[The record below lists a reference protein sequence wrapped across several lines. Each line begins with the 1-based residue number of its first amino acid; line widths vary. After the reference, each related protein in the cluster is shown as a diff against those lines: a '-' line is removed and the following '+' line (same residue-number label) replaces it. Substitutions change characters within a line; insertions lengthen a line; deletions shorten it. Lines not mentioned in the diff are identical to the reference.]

1 METKATLDKIPG
13 YVQFETN
20 TYCDQRCIFCTH
32 DEIQN
37 RKMSDEMIKRII
49 DEAIPAAHTCCPFW
63 FQDPFL
69 EPRLQTILRYIKQV
83 NPWCKTVSYSTMTH
97 ATPDKMRKLV
107 EDNTLDELYVY
118 MYSQRT
124 QLGMNIETATKN
136 IEELFEIKDELLART
151 PRIIM
156 MMIMDIHN
164 NEEIDAWRKKWG
176 WRTDTMVV
184 PLDTLGGKK
193 QFECRTKGPNTDKS
207 KRKPCAMLWNSVNI
221 NADGDIMPCCVAFE
235 KKDSFGNINDGKILD
250 ILNSE
255 KAIKMREDHINGKID
270 NYDICKECSKW
281 EWSQ

>member
-1 METKATLDKIPG
+1 MIELSKIPG

-32 DEIQN
+32 DEIPK
-37 RKMSDEMIKRII
+37 RKMSNEMIKRII
-49 DEAIPAAHTCCPFW
+49 DEAIPTAHTCCPFW

-69 EPRLQTILRYIKQV
+69 ETRMQQTLRYIKEV
-83 NPWCKTVSYSTMTH
+83 NRNCKTELYSTMTH
-97 ATPDKMRKLV
+97 ATPDKMRKFV
-107 EDNTLDELYVY
+107 EDTTLDELYVS

-124 QLGMNIETATKN
+124 QPGMNMEKATKN
-136 IEELFEIKDELLART
+136 IEQLFEIKDEMLT
-151 PRIIM
+151 TSPRIVM
-156 MMIMDIHN
+156 MMIADIHT
-164 NEEIDAWRKKWG
+164 NEEIEKWCKTWG
-176 WRTDTMVV
+176 WRTEIMVV

-193 QFECRTKGPNTDKS
+193 QFGCRTRGPSTDKS
-207 KRKPCAMLWNSVNI
+207 KRKPCAMLWNSLNI

-235 KKDSFGNINDGKILD
+235 KKDSFGNIKDDKILD